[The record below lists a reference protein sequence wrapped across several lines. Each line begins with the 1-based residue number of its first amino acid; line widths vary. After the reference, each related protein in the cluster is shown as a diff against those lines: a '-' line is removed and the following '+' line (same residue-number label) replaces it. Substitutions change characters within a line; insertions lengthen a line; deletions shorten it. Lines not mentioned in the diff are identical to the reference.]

1 MNRPPLPPRPTPLP
15 RLPLLASQK
24 IQAWPKHADAPHVRY
39 YSLDA
44 ILTRSWTT
52 DAHMAAYSVEVQ
64 PNRLTSDAIT
74 SLNDG
79 VAMVLFVVDVDCEL
93 AHAANGGKGDA
104 PAPDAWW
111 LRELEKLDQLRQE
124 LPGAFVYRTRGGYRI
139 VYWLQ
144 HTCVLCSKADAQ
156 RWRESYLGWV
166 AVLRRRHSIY
176 ADPACADWTR
186 LYRVPHATRDP
197 GGRPEQRDT
206 MGNPHHIGMWACES
220 TGNERRLAQTLAKRM
235 TVTPRP
241 REHVNSAINAGDGV
255 LFYAFEARGWIGE
268 ALEPGKWCVRCPWND
283 RHTKGTDFDSSTI
296 LYAPGAGE
304 TLGWLH
310 CSHAHCQTRDIRA
323 VLDCFTRG
331 DLSQAERAAGLM
343 VTSGGSPRRSRVLAM
358 PTRPQHTVPLM
369 LSAPSGRPL
378 EGAIA

>member
-15 RLPLLASQK
+15 RLPLLACQK

-64 PNRLTSDAIT
+64 PNRLVSDAIT

-79 VAMVLFVVDVDCEL
+79 VAMVLFVADVDCEP

-124 LPGAFVYRTRGGYRI
+124 LPGALSIAPVVATASCTGSSTRAFYVQGGRTEVAR
-139 VYWLQ
+139 V
-144 HTCVLCSKADAQ
+144 V
-156 RWRESYLGWV
+156 LGWV
-166 AVLRRRHSIY
+166 AVLRRRYSIY

-206 MGNPHHIGMWACES
+206 MGNPHHMGMWACES
-220 TGNERRLAQTLAKRM
+220 TGNERKA
-235 TVTPRP
+235 RP
-241 REHVNSAINAGDGV
+241 DP
-255 LFYAFEARGWIGE
+255 GE
-268 ALEPGKWCVRCPWND
+268 ADDGHATTTRA
-283 RHTKGTDFDSSTI
+283 RQF
-296 LYAPGAGE
+296 
-304 TLGWLH
+304 
-310 CSHAHCQTRDIRA
+310 SHQR
-323 VLDCFTRG
+323 L
-331 DLSQAERAAGLM
+331 
-343 VTSGGSPRRSRVLAM
+343 
-358 PTRPQHTVPLM
+358 
-369 LSAPSGRPL
+369 
-378 EGAIA
+378 